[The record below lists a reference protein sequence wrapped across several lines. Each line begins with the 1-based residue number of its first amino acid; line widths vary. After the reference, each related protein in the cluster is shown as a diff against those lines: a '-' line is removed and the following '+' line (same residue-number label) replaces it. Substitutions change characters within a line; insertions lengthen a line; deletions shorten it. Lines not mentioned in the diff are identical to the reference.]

1 MKPTKPLQRRH
12 RRSAWVL
19 GFGVLAALACAVV
32 WMLERGAPLAA
43 KLVPADG
50 AAQQRSQ
57 LSQQS
62 EQSQRAPLSQQV
74 PELGVGAAVA
84 PTKDKLGPVVRGI
97 VKLPGGEP
105 AQGASVSVK
114 RARTAWPEWQSEQLD
129 RVAITGRDG
138 VFQFRFADANGLLVE
153 FEHPQFAGGLVEVTR
168 PGELLELQLEP
179 GFELYGVVTNDA
191 GVPLG
196 NARVALESVP
206 GDNRRVRVETTTAD
220 GRYRF
225 TRLPAGPVR
234 LVARHQDWQP
244 TSQPAVVVGD
254 QRRIEVRFDRPAM
267 APLRGRVTSAHNASP
282 IADAL
287 VQLLPLNGKLGLVDP
302 VATRTGPEGAFVLTG
317 LARGSM
323 RLLVRHADHGAVI
336 RTETVG
342 VVSTGLQ
349 IELPRRTAVSG
360 ELVVDR
366 GTAPWRG
373 GEILQ
378 LRDFAG
384 QVAFAVIG
392 TDGRFRFDQPLSPGW
407 GSMRALADPFAFQR
421 SYTTQID
428 VRLEEHE
435 ATELELTTSEPA
447 IVRGRIVDDK
457 GQPLAGVQLTRTL
470 RLAENARTIGDAA
483 THFDLEAVRNQVAQL
498 FASDRDELLATSGAD
513 GTFAIRG
520 LKPGPLSV
528 RASLRGRGS
537 RFLRVGIT
545 GFQPSTDLGSLPMA
559 AGCQLQGRVLRG
571 GRPLAGAAVLVTGD
585 DAEAM
590 VITDA
595 GGVWRVDDLPPGDYR
610 VRARLP
616 SQPLGTAMRNVAVSP
631 EKATTNVML
640 QVETGRTVRGT
651 VTGSNEQPVA
661 GAVVTVRGS
670 LGNTVATDNE
680 GAFLLEL
687 PERATELQ
695 VALADRSQAKIVPV
709 PPGDERLL
717 IRLDTPPTC
726 TIAAQVAGLPGK
738 KRTGSAL
745 LRLTRLDAVREETR
759 SRWLELPDG
768 ALRWPFCPTGHVR
781 IEIQC
786 DGYAPFVVEREL
798 VANEEHFLE
807 VLLEPGA
814 RLVGEVRAPDGSPVA
829 NAVVMLGDE
838 SDLDLFEAG
847 TRTLADGSFRLSGV
861 TGRSSR
867 VVVRSAGYAPREVE
881 LSLPRDVLSP
891 RPLRIDL
898 EPGSTIE
905 VKLPEAALRDGGL
918 VQLRRDGRFVASGEA
933 DESGRVWFA
942 NRSAGTY
949 TGGPGS
955 SDDAPRQVVVP
966 PGVPV
971 VQVQL

>member
-1 MKPTKPLQRRH
+1 MKPTKPLRRRH
-12 RRSAWVL
+12 RRSSWVL
-19 GFGVLAALACAVV
+19 GVTVMLALGGAVV

-43 KLVPADG
+43 KLVPVDG
-50 AAQQRSQ
+50 GDAQRSQ
-57 LSQQS
+57 SSQQS
-62 EQSQRAPLSQQV
+62 QLTQQV
-74 PELGVGAAVA
+74 PELGVGGAIA

-105 AQGASVSVK
+105 AQGASVSVL
-114 RARTAWPEWQSEQLD
+114 RAVTAWPEWRSERLD
-129 RVAITGRDG
+129 RVAITNRDG

-153 FEHPQFAGGLVEVTR
+153 FEHPQFAGGLVDVTR
-168 PGELLELQLEP
+168 PDELLELQLEP

-206 GDNRRVRVETTTAD
+206 GDNRRTRVETTTAD

-234 LVARHQDWQP
+234 LVARHPDWQP
-244 TSQPAVVVGD
+244 TSQPAVVIGD
-254 QRRIEVRFDRPAM
+254 QRRIEVKFDRPAM
-267 APLRGRVTSAHNASP
+267 APMRGRVTSAHNGSP
-282 IADAL
+282 IAGAL

-302 VATRTGPEGAFVLTG
+302 VATRSGPDGAFVLTG

-323 RLLVRHADHGAVI
+323 RLLVRHDDHGAVI

-342 VVSTGLQ
+342 VVSTDLQ

-360 ELVVDR
+360 EITADR
-366 GTAPWRG
+366 DKPTWRG
-373 GEILQ
+373 GEVLQ

-384 QVAFAVIG
+384 QVAFAVVG
-392 TDGRFRFDQPLSPGW
+392 ADGRFRFDQPLSPGW
-407 GSMRALADPFAFQR
+407 GSMRAVGDPFAFQR

-435 ATELELTTSEPA
+435 TTELELGTSQPGV
-447 IVRGRIVDDK
+447 VRGRIVDDK

-483 THFDLEAVRNQVAQL
+483 THFNLEGMRNQVAQM
-498 FASDRDELLATSGAD
+498 FASERDELLATSRTD
-513 GTFAIRG
+513 GSFELRG
-520 LKPGPLSV
+520 LKLGTVSV

-537 RFLRVGIT
+537 RFLRVELT
-545 GFQPSTDLGSLPMA
+545 GFQPSNDLGTVTMA
-559 AGCQLQGRVLRG
+559 PGCHLQGRVLRG
-571 GRPLAGAAVLVTGD
+571 GRSLAGAAVLVTGT

-595 GGVWRVDDLPPGDYR
+595 SGVWQVDDLSPGSYR

-616 SQPLGTAMRNVAVSP
+616 SQPLGTAVRGVDVSP
-631 EKATTNVML
+631 EKPTTNVIL

-670 LGNTVATDNE
+670 LGATVATDNE

-695 VALADRSQAKIVPV
+695 VTLADRSQAKIVPV
-709 PPGDERLL
+709 PPSDERLL

-726 TIAAQVAGLPGK
+726 TISAQVAGLPGK

-745 LRLTRLDAVREETR
+745 LRLTRLDAAREETR

-768 ALRWPFCPTGHVR
+768 ALRWPFCPTGQVR

-786 DGYAPFVVEREL
+786 DGYSPFVVEREL
-798 VANEEHFLE
+798 VANDEHFLGE

-814 RLVGEVRAPDGSPVA
+814 RLVGEVRAPDGSPIA

-847 TRTLADGSFRLSGV
+847 TRTAADGSFRLGGV

-867 VVVRSAGYAPREVE
+867 VVVRSAGYAPREIE
-881 LSLPRDVLSP
+881 LSLPRDVLSR

-905 VKLPEAALRDGGL
+905 VTLPSGGMREGEL
-918 VQLRRDGRFVASGEA
+918 VQLRRDGRFVASAEA
-933 DESGRVWFA
+933 DEDGRVWFA

-949 TGGPGS
+949 TVGLGNGE
-955 SDDAPRQVVVP
+955 ATHRVVVA